1 MLIAFC
7 ISSIQSPLSMMGS
20 PIPCLGDIFFL
31 HLLTAWNRL
40 VPVAIA
46 AFRYIMVCHA
56 VFVQNHGGEK
66 MVGSLSWYLCK
77 ICWPILC
84 MAAIIKNPNPQGVE
98 VLDFHSIFVECR
110 RLHSDQ
116 LPPRASAQLPLL
128 HGKAGTLQVTF
139 LHLYDCHVYKKRY
152 LVFIVQSSPWTNS
165 LSRYDT
171 SDFFG
176 SYHNG
181 LELQGPLWDPIR
193 ICANLLSLNSFVVV
207 PIFYCAIFKFRRA
220 QDLVPGIR
228 AMNMYTMIMAGSVIL
243 RH

>member
-1 MLIAFC
+1 MVAGWNLDPWQKVIW
-7 ISSIQSPLSMMGS
+7 PLFRHFRPFLEKKNNFWPKNCYHKLSENVWVWGS
-20 PIPCLGDIFFL
+20 GASRSEIWSDVTMAGQTTNNEQGKIG
-31 HLLTAWNRL
+31 LLSQWTMEGWDEQKGWKYPN
-40 VPVAIA
+40 
-46 AFRYIMVCHA
+46 
-56 VFVQNHGGEK
+56 
-66 MVGSLSWYLCK
+66 LS
-77 ICWPILC
+77 
-84 MAAIIKNPNPQGVE
+84 PQGVE
-98 VLDFHSIFVECR
+98 ILDFHSIFVERR

-116 LPPRASAQLPLL
+116 FPSRASAQLPLL

-139 LHLYDCHVYKKRY
+139 LHLNDYHVCKKHY
-152 LVFIVQSSPWTNS
+152 LVLIVHSSPWTNS

-193 ICANLLSLNSFVVV
+193 ICANLLSLNTFVVV

-228 AMNMYTMIMAGSVIL
+228 AIITPW
-243 RH
+243 